1 MCKIWKCSADD
12 ERFNSITENQW
23 LWYSQMI
30 YQDKKDNYDY
40 MLDLA
45 EYMASFW
52 NAEAVKKVRDA
63 RDSAGDE
70 RFATDEEFERQILDG
85 SFKNDEIIKTIKER
99 YKNTNLQDIS
109 RDRDGRN
116 TRMPRD
122 MSKLFS
128 MTGDK
133 IE

>member
-1 MCKIWKCSADD
+1 MCKLWKCPVDD
-12 ERFNSITENQW
+12 EIFEQITESQW
-23 LWYSQMI
+23 LWYAQMI
-30 YQDKKDNYDY
+30 HVDKKENYDY

-52 NAEAVKKVRDA
+52 NAEAVRKVRDA
-63 RDSAGDE
+63 REAAEDE

-85 SFKNDEIIKTIKER
+85 SFKNDEIIKSIKER

-109 RDRDGRN
+109 RDRDARS

>member
-1 MCKIWKCSADD
+1 
-12 ERFNSITENQW
+12 
-23 LWYSQMI
+23 MI
-30 YQDKKDNYDY
+30 YKDKQDNYDY

-70 RFATDEEFERQILDG
+70 RFATDEEFEKQILDG
-85 SFKNDEIIKTIKER
+85 SFKNDEVINTIKQR

-109 RDRDGRN
+109 RDRDGISP
-116 TRMPRD
+116 RMPRD

-133 IE
+133 